1 MRRAKYRL
9 PLETIKEVVTEEQS
23 DGITMSEDPEL
34 VKNVSN
40 TAVIETEQGSGTEP
54 IVEENDVSQ
63 VTEEKTTDQMSGE
76 IPQTVIAEE
85 STAEQMAEGSTA
97 PEKDAAGIQ
106 FANQFKQRLKDAGY
120 DESNVE
126 SIVQI
131 NTNSVTLVI
140 ASEDSRI
147 LALLSQ
153 QSQTAE
159 ENYQNWNIKFTVT
172 GNLILLDDF
181 RGLGDEGFPYT
192 VPTQRAD

>member
-1 MRRAKYRL
+1 M
-9 PLETIKEVVTEEQS
+9 TEEQS

-172 GNLILLDDF
+172 GNLILSDDF